1 MKSISKIDEKTIK
14 NSIKQELRK
23 LNYNF
28 KKRYK
33 APL

>member
-28 KKRYK
+28 NFIGT
-33 APL
+33 